1 MRATVSKSKE
11 NTMLKENIIAVLL
24 LTSLPFVAH
33 AADSYS
39 IDPQHTFAHFSVNH
53 LGFSTMQGRFDK
65 SSGKLTLNR
74 AAKSGSVDVTIEA
87 ASITTGFGK
96 RDDHLRSPDFFN
108 VAEFPN
114 LTYKSSAVKF
124 KGDTPVS
131 VEGNLTLLG
140 VTKPVTLTILAFKC
154 ANHPMNKKELCGA
167 DASAQIKRS
176 DFGMKFGL
184 PNVGDDIKLVFEVEA
199 YKD

>member
-1 MRATVSKSKE
+1 
-11 NTMLKENIIAVLL
+11 MLKQNIITLL
-24 LTSLPFVAH
+24 WLASLPFATH

-39 IDPQHTFAHFSVNH
+39 MDPQHTYAHFSVNH

-65 SSGKLTLNR
+65 SSGKVILNR
-74 AAKSGSVDVTIEA
+74 DAKSGSVDVTIEA

-108 VAEFPN
+108 VVEFPN
-114 LTYKSSAVKF
+114 LTYKSSVVKF

-140 VTKPVTLTILAFKC
+140 VTKPVTLTIVAFKC

-167 DASAQIKRS
+167 DAIAHIKRS

-184 PNVGDDIKLVFEVEA
+184 PNIGDDIKLVFEVEA

>member
-1 MRATVSKSKE
+1 
-11 NTMLKENIIAVLL
+11 MLKQKIIAVLL
-24 LTSLPFVAH
+24 LASLPFTTH

-39 IDPQHTFAHFSVNH
+39 MDPQHTYAHFSVNH

-65 SSGKLTLNR
+65 SSGKVILNR

-108 VAEFPN
+108 VVEFPN

-124 KGDTPVS
+124 KGDIPVS

-140 VTKPVTLTILAFKC
+140 VTKPVTLTIIAFKC

-167 DASAQIKRS
+167 DAIAQIKRS

-184 PNVGDDIKLVFEVEA
+184 PNIGDDIKLVFEVEA

>member
-1 MRATVSKSKE
+1 M
-11 NTMLKENIIAVLL
+11 
-24 LTSLPFVAH
+24 
-33 AADSYS
+33 
-39 IDPQHTFAHFSVNH
+39 DPQHTYAHFSVNH

-65 SSGKLTLNR
+65 SSGKVTLNR

-108 VAEFPN
+108 VVEFPN
-114 LTYKSSAVKF
+114 LTYKSSAVRF

-140 VTKPVTLTILAFKC
+140 VTKPVTLTILALKC
-154 ANHPMNKKELCGA
+154 ANHPMKKKELCGA

-184 PNVGDDIKLVFEVEA
+184 PNIGDDIKLVFEVEA

>member
-1 MRATVSKSKE
+1 
-11 NTMLKENIIAVLL
+11 MLKQNIIAALL
-24 LTSLPFVAH
+24 LLSLPVVAH

-39 IDPQHTFAHFSVNH
+39 LDPQHTFAHFSVSH

-65 SSGKLTLNR
+65 SSGKLTFNR
-74 AAKSGSVDVTIEA
+74 AAKTGSVDVTIEA

-114 LTYKSSAVKF
+114 LTYKSTAVKF
-124 KGDTPVS
+124 KGDIPVS

-184 PNVGDDIKLVFEVEA
+184 PNVGDDIKLVFELEA